1 MPALTPAFLPSAVLG
16 LADYMV
22 DVDFFIYI
30 PIKLR
35 LIFGILGFIRYYI
48 FQIIQIT
55 MPSLNALIGNL

>member
-1 MPALTPAFLPSAVLG
+1 VPALTPAFLPSAVLG

-35 LIFGILGFIRYYI
+35 LIFGIL
-48 FQIIQIT
+48 
-55 MPSLNALIGNL
+55 